1 MDLHSF
7 MVGALVLLAAASV
20 SVIFFK
26 KIGLGS
32 LLGLLAAGV
41 VIGPSGLAVTKDV
54 EALRHVSEMGVVFL
68 LFIIGLEMQPAKL
81 WSMRRAVFGLGSLQ
95 VVVTGLIIMA
105 YLMIYVENWSV
116 ALLVGL
122 GFALSSTAFVMQILG
137 ERGEFPTEHG
147 QNGFA
152 ILLMQDL
159 AIVPLLALVPIL
171 AGTAGT
177 KEAASNVPVWLQSLE
192 VVAMLAVVFV
202 IGRYLLPFVLNI
214 IVRQQ
219 NKEALATVAVLA
231 VLGAAFA
238 MEEVG
243 LSSALGAFMMGM
255 LLSGSRYRFLLE
267 AQLEPF
273 KALLLGL
280 FFISVGMSIDIGLL
294 IQEWTTALQ
303 IVGVIMVIK
312 VVVLF
317 GLCLVFGISRA
328 AAIKMSFML
337 GQSGEFG
344 FVLFRAAATAG
355 LLQDET
361 FAYALL
367 LVSVS
372 MAATPLLIKLG
383 EMVVKRFGEPKR
395 AAPAPRESKPSVA
408 GRVLVAG
415 YGEMGRV
422 VCTMLEAAN
431 VPYRAID
438 IDHDRVALGEKEG
451 RPVTA
456 GDVSDADLLQAVGV
470 GEASALVLTVE
481 DPHTAKKIVSL
492 VSNFYPAIPVIVR
505 VAVLASLEQEELS
518 PATLLVPIK
527 LEGSLQLG
535 ATTLR
540 SIGIPEEEVDRV
552 HEVMREG
559 DYALVRTPAGA
570 TT

>member
-1 MDLHSF
+1 MDLHTV
-7 MVGALVLLAAASV
+7 MVGALILLATTSV

-26 KIGLGS
+26 RIGLGS

-41 VIGPSGLAVTKDV
+41 VVGPSGLGIAKDV
-54 EALRHVSEMGVVFL
+54 EMFRHVTEIGVVFL

-81 WSMRRAVFGLGSLQ
+81 WAMRRAVFGLGSLQ
-95 VVVTGLIIMA
+95 VVVTGLLIMV
-105 YLMIYVENWSV
+105 YLMIYLESWAV

-171 AGTAGT
+171 AEEKDTV
-177 KEAASNVPVWLQSLE
+177 SDVPVWLASLE
-192 VVAMLAVVFV
+192 VVAMLAAVYVV
-202 IGRYLLPFVLNI
+202 GRYFLPFVLKI

-219 NKEALATVAVLA
+219 NKDALATVAVLA
-231 VLGAAFA
+231 VLGAGFA

-267 AQLEPF
+267 ARLEPF
-273 KALLLGL
+273 KGLLLGL
-280 FFISVGMSIDIGLL
+280 FFISVGMSINVGLL
-294 IQEWTTALQ
+294 IQDWTTALQ
-303 IVGVIMVIK
+303 VVIAIMTIK

-317 GLCLVFGISRA
+317 GLCLAFGISRT
-328 AAIKMSFML
+328 AAIKVAFLL

-344 FVLFRAAATAG
+344 FVLFGAAATAG
-355 LLQDET
+355 LLKSES
-361 FAYALL
+361 FAYAIL

-383 EMVVKRFGEPKR
+383 ELLVQRFGEKKR
-395 AAPAPRESKPSVA
+395 AVPASQESKPSVA

-415 YGEMGRV
+415 YGEMGRL
-422 VCTMLEAAN
+422 VCTMLETAQ

-438 IDHDRVALGEKEG
+438 SNHGRVALGEKEG
-451 RPVTA
+451 RPVSF
-456 GDVSDADLLQAVGV
+456 GDVSDADLLEAVGV
-470 GEASALVLTVE
+470 GEASALVVTVR
-481 DPHTAKKIVSL
+481 DSQTAKKIVSL
-492 VSNFYPAIPVIVR
+492 VGNFYPTVPVIVR
-505 VAVLASLEQEELS
+505 VGVLATWEQEELS
-518 PATLLVPIK
+518 PATVLVPLK
-527 LEGSLQLG
+527 LEASLNLG
-535 ATTLR
+535 ETVLR
-540 SIGIPEEEVDRV
+540 SIGTAEEEVSRV
-552 HEVMREG
+552 HEVMRES
-559 DYALVRTPAGA
+559 DYALVRT
-570 TT
+570 